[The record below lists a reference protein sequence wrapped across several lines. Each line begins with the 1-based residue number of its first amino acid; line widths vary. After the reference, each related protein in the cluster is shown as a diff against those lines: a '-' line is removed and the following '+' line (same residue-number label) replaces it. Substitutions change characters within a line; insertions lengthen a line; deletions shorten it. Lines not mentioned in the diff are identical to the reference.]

1 MYKLMPTFAIWVLQ
15 MISIE
20 GDDTVD
26 YNDCSVIVTN
36 GDAESGDTSGWTPRL
51 GGYLSVRPE
60 GADGTG
66 HSFEHNGR
74 TSFIM
79 GPKHALK
86 TQCFVEGGR
95 YAFDAKMKLLDEN
108 GNPFVCDKTHHWIDE
123 SSCPILS
130 FQVETQEGKLW
141 YYYGNQN
148 TSPWEAQIWNP
159 FNTFF
164 TITKEIA
171 EATNAYFF
179 VERPRAGITLIIDEI
194 AISRDCANLIAK
206 HDAEGGTLSRWHV
219 RYNGGGEIILFP
231 RGWILVMGLEYLLVR
246 SLQN

>member
-1 MYKLMPTFAIWVLQ
+1 
-15 MISIE
+15 
-20 GDDTVD
+20 
-26 YNDCSVIVTN
+26 
-36 GDAESGDTSGWTPRL
+36 
-51 GGYLSVRPE
+51 
-60 GADGTG
+60 
-66 HSFEHNGR
+66 
-74 TSFIM
+74 M

-171 EATNAYFF
+171 EATNAYFY
-179 VERPRAGITLIIDEI
+179 VERPRSGITLIIDEI
-194 AISRDCANLIAK
+194 VIS
-206 HDAEGGTLSRWHV
+206 
-219 RYNGGGEIILFP
+219 
-231 RGWILVMGLEYLLVR
+231 
-246 SLQN
+246 

>member
-1 MYKLMPTFAIWVLQ
+1 MGFGNFLCYGKEG
-15 MISIE
+15 IE
-20 GDDTVD
+20 
-26 YNDCSVIVTN
+26 
-36 GDAESGDTSGWTPRL
+36 
-51 GGYLSVRPE
+51 
-60 GADGTG
+60 
-66 HSFEHNGR
+66 
-74 TSFIM
+74 
-79 GPKHALK
+79 
-86 TQCFVEGGR
+86 
-95 YAFDAKMKLLDEN
+95 
-108 GNPFVCDKTHHWIDE
+108 WI
-123 SSCPILS
+123 PILS
-130 FQVETQEGKLW
+130 FQVETQEGKSW

-171 EATNAYFF
+171 EATNAYSF

-206 HDAEGGTLSRWHV
+206 HDAEGGTLSGWHV
-219 RYNGGGEIILFP
+219 RYNGCGEIILFP